1 MATERQIIAN
11 RQNAL
16 RSTGPRSLGGKER
29 SSQNAIKH
37 GLTAHRIIPGE
48 NAQEHLSFRA
58 QMMNAYKP
66 KFRNEVELVERI
78 AGLLWRMKRIEAF
91 EAALLR
97 WGAFQ
102 QAVVHDH
109 VEFDPGHLRNEP
121 PDELAGTDADLVDP
135 LRLGRLIE
143 ALLDSNAFGK
153 LNRYETSLQ
162 RQLESTT
169 RLLHEAQAA
178 RRERE
183 ASPGYK
189 PAFDGDPRDQWV
201 EFEGRLIKK
210 ARQP

>member
-1 MATERQIIAN
+1 MASDKQIVAN
-11 RQNAL
+11 RLNAL
-16 RSTGPRSLGGKER
+16 TSTGPRSLAGKER
-29 SSQNAIKH
+29 SGQNAIKH

-48 NAQEHLSFRA
+48 DAQEHLNFRA
-58 QMMNAYKP
+58 HMMNAYKP

-78 AGLLWRMKRIEAF
+78 AGLLWRMKRFEAF
-91 EAALLR
+91 ESALLR

-102 QAVVHDH
+102 QAMVHDQI
-109 VEFDPGHLRNEP
+109 ESDPVYLRNEP

-135 LRLGRLIE
+135 FRLGRLIE
-143 ALLDSNAFGK
+143 ALLKSDSFGK

-169 RLLHEAQAA
+169 KLLHEAQAA

-183 ASPGYK
+183 SSPGYK
-189 PAFDGDPRDQWV
+189 PAFDDDARGEWV
-201 EFEGRLIKK
+201 EYEGRLIKK